1 MYGRRDGVPWC
12 LHIRDTLSSSS
23 TLVRTSRNR
32 CSTRVLDTIT
42 LRTTLIAGST
52 SFGQGTIRSTVET
65 LRQLH
70 LADCILFIVCVDFTD
85 AINKDWGGKPFVDLK
100 KGWDHILGRY
110 PEIDTDR
117 TVAMGGSWGG
127 YAIKYVICCYPLQT
141 PKSSKIADGGFRF
154 AVDFFN
160 PKLDTRSP
168 GIRLQLQSGRMPR
181 RRV

>member
-1 MYGRRDGVPWC
+1 MYGRRDGVLWC

-32 CSTRVLDTIT
+32 CSTSVPDTIT

-52 SFGQGTIRSTVET
+52 SFGQGTILSTVDT
-65 LRQLH
+65 LMQLH

-110 PEIDTDR
+110 SEIDANR

-154 AVDFFN
+154 FN

-168 GIRLQLQSGRMPR
+168 GIRLQLQSSRMPR
-181 RRV
+181 WRV